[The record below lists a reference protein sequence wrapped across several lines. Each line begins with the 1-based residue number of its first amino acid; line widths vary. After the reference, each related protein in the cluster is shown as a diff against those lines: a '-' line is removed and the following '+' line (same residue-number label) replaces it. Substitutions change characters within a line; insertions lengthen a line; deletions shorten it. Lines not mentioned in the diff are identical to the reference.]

1 MTQNSYKEKKPC
13 AIDLV
18 KKVLGGKWKMR
29 ILWALSIQTRRYNE
43 LMKLFPGI
51 TQTMLTRQLRDL
63 EKDGFVSRQVYP
75 EVPPKVEYSLTPM
88 GHGFIPIINKIN
100 EWGEENLMI

>member
-1 MTQNSYKEKKPC
+1 MEQNISKDDKPC

-18 KKVLGGKWKMR
+18 KKVLSGKWKLR
-29 ILWALSIQTRRYNE
+29 ILWALSIETRRYNE

-63 EKDGFVSRQVYP
+63 EKYGFVSRHVYP

-88 GHGFIPIINKIN
+88 GHGFIPIINQIN
-100 EWGEENLMI
+100 KWGEDNLMI